1 MTVVLFF
8 FFFFFVLELPDSF
21 PVIIHFSLFSISYVI
36 SSNIKEGSVRRIH
49 KGRYLKEE
57 ELHFSCFL
65 SSLIVTFLLKFN
77 ERSLTMGGRG
87 GGGGEVRYYFKS
99 EGLKILAPLRLTA
112 QKSCPL
118 KKCVPEK
125 FVTLPCNN
133 ILSIQC
139 CTLRIHMSVTLRQ
152 FFIGIKK
159 KTVSI
164 HNIYKTHFFLFVNSI
179 TTQQFN
185 NH

>member
-1 MTVVLFF
+1 MKGFDCCSFF
-8 FFFFFVLELPDSF
+8 FFFCPSATWLF
-21 PVIIHFSLFSISYVI
+21 PSHPSLFSIFHLLRTFLY
-36 SSNIKEGSVRRIH
+36 IKEESARGIH
-49 KGRYLKEE
+49 TGRYWKEE

-77 ERSLTMGGRG
+77 ERSLTIGGG
-87 GGGGEVRYYFKS
+87 GGGGEVRYHFKS

-139 CTLRIHMSVTLRQ
+139 CTLRIHMSVTLRE

-159 KTVSI
+159 LLVFTIFTKPI
-164 HNIYKTHFFLFVNSI
+164 FFFLLI
-179 TTQQFN
+179 Q
-185 NH
+185 

>member
-1 MTVVLFF
+1 MKGFDCCSFYL
-8 FFFFFVLELPDSF
+8 FFFVLELPDSF

-77 ERSLTMGGRG
+77 ERSLTIGGG

-133 ILSIQC
+133 ILSIQY

-159 KTVSI
+159 LLVFTVFTKPI
-164 HNIYKTHFFLFVNSI
+164 FFFLLI
-179 TTQQFN
+179 Q
-185 NH
+185 